1 MRGWAWQLT
10 VFAHLAQTC
19 GGTNGVRSPSCRS
32 SVFPYKAQSNWN
44 TIALYYPPITVGIS
58 FDIPDTDINTQ
69 VIKTLFRLST

>member
-10 VFAHLAQTC
+10 VFATQRRLAEEPM
-19 GGTNGVRSPSCRS
+19 VYVLPSCRS